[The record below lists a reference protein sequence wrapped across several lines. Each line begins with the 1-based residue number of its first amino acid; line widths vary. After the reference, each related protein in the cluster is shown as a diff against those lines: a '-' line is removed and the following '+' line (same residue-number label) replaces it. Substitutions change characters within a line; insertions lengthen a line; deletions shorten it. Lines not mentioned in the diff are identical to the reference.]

1 MAVTGPTDF
10 SPSMIKNLS
19 MDKYISLGA
28 YINEINKPDNRDALV
43 KTFGEQGITG
53 FLQLVGATKAQ
64 AVADEVTYWEETRLH
79 AKQTGSFSA
88 DDTFSAASAAAVIVR
103 VNDVVL
109 VGGETRAF
117 VSAVSGADITLVALD
132 GSTLASA
139 LTDTALPVI
148 GNLYAQGTEQ
158 PGGGF
163 ESNVVKR
170 TNPFMIMKEAYKVS
184 GSQATNIGWIDLG
197 NGDYR
202 WYLKS
207 EGDTRKRFM
216 DKREMMLLLGETTSA
231 VAGIAGSEGYFAAVE
246 DRGIVSSD
254 AFTDMDHIDNIVK
267 ELDKQGGASEYAM
280 FVNRTVDLAIDD
292 LLAAGVGTLT
302 SNGVSGQF
310 GSFNN
315 DKEMAIQLGF
325 RSFTRGGYTFHK
337 KDWKLLNDPTLLADS
352 AFRGACVPMS
362 KVADP
367 KTGDKAPA
375 LEMNYKAANGYSRE
389 MEHWMTGSI
398 LGASNATEDSVQFNY
413 RSECNLITRA
423 ANRHVLLK

>member
-1 MAVTGPTDF
+1 MALTGPTDF

-43 KTFGEQGITG
+43 KTYGEQGITG
-53 FLQLVGATKAQ
+53 FLQLVGAVKSQ

-79 AKQTGSFSA
+79 QKQAGSFSA

-109 VGGETRAF
+109 VDGEVRAF
-117 VSAVSGADITLVALD
+117 VSAISGADITLVALD
-132 GSTLASA
+132 GSTLASTLA
-139 LTDTALPVI
+139 DIALPVI

-158 PGGGF
+158 PTGGY

-207 EGDTRKRFM
+207 EGDTRKRFL

-231 VAGIAGSEGYFAAVE
+231 VAGISGSEGYFAAVE

-254 AFTDMDHIDNIVK
+254 LFTEMAHVDAIVK

-280 FVNRTVDLAIDD
+280 FVNRETDLAIDD

-302 SNGVSGQF
+302 SNGVTGQF

-315 DKEMAIQLGF
+315 DKEMAVALGF

-337 KDWKLLNDPTLLADS
+337 RDWKLLNDPTLLAGS
-352 AFRGACVPMS
+352 SFRGVAVPMT
-362 KVADP
+362 KVSDP